1 MDTCSA
7 SPWAVCGT
15 EEPQGRS
22 TPLRRAGAGHGVW
35 AGARRHLPARYL
47 ARGPCPHRSAQA
59 RPRQGAGGPGA
70 PSGRGRVASPTAM
83 SLPLRPCRP
92 LLKAACC
99 SRPVRVSPQKMA
111 LMCPRP
117 LLRYRSFAILL
128 FAPLLLLP
136 LPITVPTRV
145 SACGVCAG
153 TPCPEGTHPLP
164 APRAEPRSC
173 P

>member
-1 MDTCSA
+1 MEGEIGSRHISFAVFAESGPFSHNFSCYSAGYLFFELIDPASLQLPPRSHSCRTGSVDTCSA

-92 LLKAACC
+92 LLKAAGSGCRAALAL
-99 SRPVRVSPQKMA
+99 SVSPHRRW
-111 LMCPRP
+111 P
-117 LLRYRSFAILL
+117 
-128 FAPLLLLP
+128 
-136 LPITVPTRV
+136 
-145 SACGVCAG
+145 
-153 TPCPEGTHPLP
+153 
-164 APRAEPRSC
+164 
-173 P
+173 